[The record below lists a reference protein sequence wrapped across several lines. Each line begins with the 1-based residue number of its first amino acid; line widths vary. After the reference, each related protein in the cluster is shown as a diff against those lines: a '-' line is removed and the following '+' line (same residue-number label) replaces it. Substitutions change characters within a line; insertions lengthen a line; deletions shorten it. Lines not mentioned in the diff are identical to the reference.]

1 MKNTI
6 CVKYLKET
14 VRHWTFSQTYY
25 VPDTLEDFNA
35 KKGIRQN
42 MMRTHSHLYPN
53 RKQF

>member
-1 MKNTI
+1 MKNKMF
-6 CVKYLKET
+6 VKYLKET